1 MTIYGEKNCAITGI
15 GQSEIYRKPT
25 VQPLELGL
33 RACER
38 AVADAGLT
46 MADIDGVACWPATP
60 PGTAYGF
67 ASAAIADVCQSLGI
81 KPNWWSEAN
90 MGAQISSIMEACAA
104 IAAGYANHVLC
115 YRSVGQRWI
124 PRIPGGAAAAGNH
137 PAPVGPYEYMI
148 PYQAPSAAIWC
159 AIHANTHMTRYG
171 ITREQMGWIPVVQR
185 RNASLN
191 PNAIYR
197 EPFTIEEYLEARMIS
212 TPFSLLDC
220 DIPCDGTT
228 AVIVSRA
235 DAARDLPNKPVRIEA
250 FGAGGQVRMETWI
263 ARPDYPHM
271 ALNDATKQMWN
282 RTDLTPAD
290 VDTMHLYDGFT
301 WLTMAW
307 MEAFGFCGEGESG
320 AFIEG
325 GQRISLD
332 GELPL
337 NPNGGQLSEGRMH
350 GLGFV
355 HEAVTQLR
363 GQGGPRQVK
372 KDVKVSAVGSGG
384 GPLGGAMLLRVDD

>member
-1 MTIYGEKNCAITGI
+1 
-15 GQSEIYRKPT
+15 
-25 VQPLELGL
+25 
-33 RACER
+33 
-38 AVADAGLT
+38 
-46 MADIDGVACWPATP
+46 
-60 PGTAYGF
+60 
-67 ASAAIADVCQSLGI
+67 
-81 KPNWWSEAN
+81 
-90 MGAQISSIMEACAA
+90 
-104 IAAGYANHVLC
+104 
-115 YRSVGQRWI
+115 
-124 PRIPGGAAAAGNH
+124 
-137 PAPVGPYEYMI
+137 MI
-148 PYQAPSAAIWC
+148 PYQAPSAAIWI

-212 TPFSLLDC
+212 TPFTLLDC

-271 ALNDATKQMWN
+271 ALHDATKQMWN